1 MTRRSIEANN
11 RHPTLNLL
19 QKVKLPMHID
29 ADVHSLLQSTR
40 VGMLATV
47 GEAFPLASAV
57 PFISV
62 QGWADLVLHIS
73 TLAAHT
79 RNLLRDPRLSLLVME
94 GDAPEKNPLAL
105 KRLILQGTA
114 NPIDRQSPTY
124 DLLAR
129 QFTERF
135 PDATVTMALAD
146 FQLWQLHIQTAQ
158 FIAGFGRAYTAV
170 SGQPGVWE
178 HQGRRESKP

>member
-1 MTRRSIEANN
+1 M
-11 RHPTLNLL
+11 P
-19 QKVKLPMHID
+19 ID
-29 ADVHSLLQSTR
+29 ADVQSLLHTIR
-40 VGMLATV
+40 VGMLATI
-47 GEAFPLASAV
+47 GDAFPLASAV
-57 PFISV
+57 PFVSL
-62 QGWADLVLHIS
+62 QGGADLLVHIS
-73 TLAAHT
+73 TLAAYT
-79 RNLLRDPRLSLLVME
+79 RNLLRDPRWSLLVME
-94 GDAPEKNPLAL
+94 CDAPEKNPLAL

-114 NPIDRQSPTY
+114 NPLDPQSSTY

-158 FIAGFGRAYTAV
+158 FIAGFGRAYTAT

-178 HQGRRESKP
+178 HQGRRDSKP

>member
-1 MTRRSIEANN
+1 MPDPGYN
-11 RHPTLNLL
+11 RQVSVNLL
-19 QKVKLPMHID
+19 QKIESPMHID
-29 ADVHSLLQSTR
+29 AEVQSLLHTTR
-40 VGMLATV
+40 VGMLATI

-57 PFISV
+57 PFVSV
-62 QGWADLVLHIS
+62 QGWADLLVHIS

-79 RNLLRDPRLSLLVME
+79 RNLLRDPRVSLLVME
-94 GDAPEKNPLAL
+94 RDAPEKNPLAL

-114 NPIDRQSPTY
+114 NPIDPQSPTY
-124 DLLAR
+124 GLLAR
-129 QFTERF
+129 QFTARF
-135 PDATVTMALAD
+135 PDAAVTMALAD

-158 FIAGFGRAYTAV
+158 FIAGFGRAYTAA

>member
-1 MTRRSIEANN
+1 M
-11 RHPTLNLL
+11 
-19 QKVKLPMHID
+19 QID
-29 ADVHSLLQSTR
+29 TEVQSLLHTIR
-40 VGMLATV
+40 VGMLATI

-57 PFISV
+57 PFVSL
-62 QGWADLVLHIS
+62 QGWADLLVHIS

-94 GDAPEKNPLAL
+94 RDAPEKNPLAL

-114 NPIDRQSPTY
+114 NPIEPQSSTY

-135 PDATVTMALAD
+135 PDAAVTMALAD

-158 FIAGFGRAYTAV
+158 FIAGFGRAYTAA
-170 SGQPGVWE
+170 SGQPGMWE
-178 HQGRRESKP
+178 HQGRRESKL